1 MYLQTIVP
9 VQDGLGVLGCVAP
22 NLGPPSVIFGAALD
36 HAMPYQPCA
45 LGALLEQLPG
55 RQTCLTGPENQEK
68 LESKNGDARESNPQR
83 YHFRLLDAFRMFYIS
98 YDLELDHMNRYL

>member
-1 MYLQTIVP
+1 MP

-36 HAMPYQPCA
+36 HAMSYQPCA

-68 LESKNGDARESNPQR
+68 LESKKGDARESNPQR
-83 YHFRLLDAFRMFYIS
+83 YHFRVYICLYEFMYFRMLYS
-98 YDLELDHMNRYL
+98 HATRHSRAYLILI